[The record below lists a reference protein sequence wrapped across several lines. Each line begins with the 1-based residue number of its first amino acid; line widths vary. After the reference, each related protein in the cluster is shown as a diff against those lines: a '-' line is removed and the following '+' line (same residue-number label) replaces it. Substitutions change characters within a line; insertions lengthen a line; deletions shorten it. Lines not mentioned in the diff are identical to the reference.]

1 MHPDI
6 TTDRQVTTGGSPRD
20 LRQPAPGPVAAVA
33 MLVMCG
39 IVLPASMPRP
49 SSGVSKEDCLVLA
62 ERSGGKEPSLSLI
75 ERCSA
80 LYPKDAELRA
90 DFGRAYERTDPAR
103 AERAYTE
110 ALAIDPGYADL
121 RLQLARLLLRRG
133 DAGGAVREAEAA
145 LRVQPNRQVIL
156 DFLAAARRAAAS
168 L

>member
-6 TTDRQVTTGGSPRD
+6 TTDAQVTKGASPRD
-20 LRQPAPGPVAAVA
+20 SRPSAPGPAAAVA

-39 IVLPASMPRP
+39 IVFPASMPRP
-49 SSGVSKEDCLVLA
+49 SSGVSKEDCLVLG
-62 ERSGGKEPSLSLI
+62 ERAAAGAPPLSLI

-80 LYPKDAELRA
+80 LYPKDVELLA
-90 DFGRAYERTDPAR
+90 DLGRAYERDDPAR

-110 ALAIDPGYADL
+110 ALAIDPAYADL

-133 DAGGAVREAEAA
+133 DASGAVREAEAA
-145 LRVQPNRQVIL
+145 LRVQPNRQVIVQ
-156 DFLAAARRAAAS
+156 FLAAARHAAAR

>member
-6 TTDRQVTTGGSPRD
+6 TTHRPLTTGGSPRQS
-20 LRQPAPGPVAAVA
+20 RPPAPGPVAAAA

-39 IVLPASMPRP
+39 IVFPASMARP
-49 SSGVSKEDCLVLA
+49 SSGVSKEDCLVLG
-62 ERSGGKEPSLSLI
+62 ERTGTDAPPLSLV

-80 LYPKDAELRA
+80 LYPKDVELLA
-90 DFGRAYERTDPAR
+90 DLGRAYERTDPAR

-156 DFLAAARRAAAS
+156 DFLAAARRRAAS